1 MTSPS
6 REGSGRTRT
15 HIVVAALLAAAVIVA
30 AVLLGNLLTKDPTP
44 PPATPEPTPPT
55 ATAPETPP
63 TATAPETAAAETTT
77 DVPAVETSSFSG
89 SGDIADDAAIWVD
102 RDNPGNSVVIADN
115 KADTDGG
122 IGVFGMD
129 GKLIHFRPDGK
140 IGNVD
145 LRPGFPLSGKTVV
158 LVGGNNR
165 TEDTLALWTLDPK
178 IRTLTP
184 VAAGTIDTVK
194 PNYGFCM
201 YHSRASGKFY
211 AFVTPNEEGS
221 VQQFELVDD
230 GAGRVDA
237 ELVRELPISSITESC
252 VADDELGHLY
262 VAQEDVGVWK
272 YSAEPDGG
280 DGRVSVDEAG
290 AGRLVADV
298 EGLGISYGPDG
309 SGYLFVSSQGDST
322 IAIYARSGDNDFIK
336 KLKVGGNG
344 DIDAVTGT
352 DGLDVTALNAGPE
365 FEQGLLVVH
374 DESNKG
380 GETSNL
386 KYIPLEAV
394 LK

>member
-6 REGSGRTRT
+6 REGSRRTRLR
-15 HIVVAALLAAAVIVA
+15 IAF
-30 AVLLGNLLTKDPTP
+30 AVLLAVAAIGAVVLLSNLQATGPAPLPTGAAPTP
-44 PPATPEPTPPT
+44 PPVSASASAT
-55 ATAPETPP
+55 TAPGTSGE
-63 TATAPETAAAETTT
+63 
-77 DVPAVETSSFSG
+77 VPAVETSSFSG

-115 KADTDGG
+115 KSDTDGG
-122 IGVFGMD
+122 IAVFGMD
-129 GKLIHFRPDGK
+129 GKLVHFRPDGK

-145 LRPGFPLSGKTVV
+145 LRAGFPLSGKSAV

-165 TEDTLALWTLDPK
+165 TDDTLALWTLDPK
-178 IRTLTP
+178 TRTLTP
-184 VAAGTIDTVK
+184 VAAGTIDTVE

-201 YHSRASGKFY
+201 YHSSVSGKFY
-211 AFVTPNEEGS
+211 AFVTPHEEGS

-230 GAGRVDA
+230 GAGKVDA

-252 VADDELGHLY
+252 VADDDLGHLY

-280 DGRVSVDEAG
+280 AERVSVDKAG

-322 IAIYARSGDNDFIK
+322 IAIYSRSGDNAFIK
-336 KLKVGGNG
+336 KLKVRGNG
-344 DIDAVTGT
+344 NIDAVTGT
-352 DGLDVTALNAGPE
+352 DGLDVTALNAGPQ

-374 DESNKG
+374 DESNDDG
-380 GETSNL
+380 DTSNL
-386 KYIPLEAV
+386 KYIPLDSV
-394 LK
+394 LE